1 MNRNTL
7 NPEKRKSITDHFVD
21 AFRESQPL
29 AFLGSFSLI
38 LSSFLLNNVN
48 NLWGSKF
55 ATLSG
60 ICFLMAFLLYFI
72 LYLRKIVNDNNFRYH
87 YFLKCW
93 FILNLLSGIIFLNF
107 AAWTLARSDSINY
120 AVFVGIPVVSYV
132 LVSLFKQK
140 FEKGQERS

>member
-1 MNRNTL
+1 MNRITL
-7 NPEKRKSITDHFVD
+7 NPEKRKSIPDHFVD

-38 LSSFLLNNVN
+38 LSGFLLDNVN

-60 ICFLMAFLLYFI
+60 MCFLMAFLLYFI
-72 LYLRKIVNDNNFRYH
+72 LYLQKIRNDNNFRDH
-87 YFLKCW
+87 YFIKCW
-93 FILNLLSGIIFLNF
+93 FILSLVSGIIFLNF
-107 AAWTLARSDSINY
+107 SAWTLARSDSINY
-120 AVFVGIPVVSYV
+120 AVFVGIPLVSFV

-140 FEKGQERS
+140 LENGKGII